1 MLAPVLARPA
11 GDAAGKT
18 PMITKSP
25 PSADPL
31 ASPGS
36 QPAYHGQAILLM
48 SKEKLLSKHWQKFAA
63 CEVLLRAA
71 IL

>member
-1 MLAPVLARPA
+1 MLAPVLDRPA
-11 GDAAGKT
+11 AAAAVKT

-31 ASPGS
+31 SSLGARPGH
-36 QPAYHGQAILLM
+36 AGKAILLM
-48 SKEKLLSKHWQKFAA
+48 SKEKLLSKRWQKFAV

>member
-11 GDAAGKT
+11 AAAADKT
-18 PMITKSP
+18 LMITKSP

-31 ASPGS
+31 SSLGAGPHHASK
-36 QPAYHGQAILLM
+36 AILLM
-48 SKEKLLSKHWQKFAA
+48 SKEKLLSKRWQKFAA